1 MFIQARMVGKTSHAG
16 NLVEHVPTVDKA
28 IDVGP
33 KEKQA
38 TPRMLFCSTGYARAQ
53 LLVLTCYNY

>member
-1 MFIQARMVGKTSHAG
+1 MVGKTSHAG
-16 NLVEHVPTVDKA
+16 SLVEYVPMVDKA
-28 IDVGP
+28 INVGS

-38 TPRMLFCSTGYARAQ
+38 TPRKLFCSTGYARAQ